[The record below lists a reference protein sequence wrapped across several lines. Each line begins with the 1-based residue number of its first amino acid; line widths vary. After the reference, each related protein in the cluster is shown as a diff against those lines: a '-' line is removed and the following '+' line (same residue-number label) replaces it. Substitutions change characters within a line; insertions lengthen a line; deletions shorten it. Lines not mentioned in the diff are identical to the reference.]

1 MKTSLIPLLFLFP
14 NVETVSIQTSHHQ
27 TNWTIRYEF
36 KSNDR
41 CFISINT
48 IDCFISGDLWDST
61 NHDRKVKLKKLN
73 LFLINNEEK
82 FKYTNDVCGSGNH
95 KRFELRIQN
104 EQGKNVGEL
113 ELTRGDRF
121 YIIVSIRHDHKPESD
136 FDILRGYLDIRLRIG
151 HKNFDRHLV
160 LAQQH
165 RILPPQIKLEP
176 PQPYFLT
183 KQFFRTPPDSIILS
197 QIINDH
203 DINSHYYT
211 SVHDVFPG
219 SKIKISFYYYLYNQY
234 KSELEF
240 YICTYDR
247 QGIPDN
253 GRPIILKRKF
263 AGWQHYERTL
273 IVPPNV
279 TKLGLKFDSEVGIV
293 FIDDISM
300 TVLGNDP

>member
-1 MKTSLIPLLFLFP
+1 MKTSLIALLFLFP

-48 IDCFISGDLWDST
+48 IDCFISGDLLDST
-61 NHDRKVKLKKLN
+61 NHDRKVKLKNLN

-82 FKYTNDVCGSGNH
+82 FKYTNNVCGSGNH

-104 EQGKNVGEL
+104 EQGENVGEL

-136 FDILRGYLDIRLRIG
+136 FDILRGYLDIRLKIG
-151 HKNFDRHLV
+151 HKNFDRHIV

-165 RILPPQIKLEP
+165 RIIPPKIKLEP
-176 PQPYFLT
+176 PPPDYLT
-183 KQFFRTPPDSIILS
+183 DIFFRTAPTSIVLS
-197 QIINDH
+197 RIIEEYNL
-203 DINSHYYT
+203 NGRYSTNYL
-211 SVHDVFPG
+211 DVAPG
-219 SKIKISFYYYLYNQY
+219 EKIKIKFYYYLFRQYN
-234 KSELEF
+234 SECDF
-240 YICTYDR
+240 QIRTNSTRATND
-247 QGIPDN
+247 
-253 GRPIILKRKF
+253 LKTTMLLRKF
-263 AGWQHYERTL
+263 AGWQKHEEIF
-273 IVPPNV
+273 IVPRDV
-279 TKLGLKFDSEVGIV
+279 RRIALIFDIRYGIV
-293 FIDDISM
+293 FIDDLSV